1 MLSRKKDEI
10 FWLFDLKFW
19 QHFPIIPLEK
29 DVKGKPIEMWGRK
42 AMGLK

>member
-1 MLSRKKDEI
+1 MLSDRKMKS
-10 FWLFDLKFW
+10 FLNFDLKFW
-19 QHFPIIPLEK
+19 QHFPIIRVEK